1 MHLLLFSIQFKG
13 DLVTS
18 SPDIYQVE
26 LGSDV
31 EFILLASDGLWD
43 YMKRF
48 VLLHILKI
56 SYVHIILSLPPFC
69 LAKLL

>member
-1 MHLLLFSIQFKG
+1 MYFLSCQLFNEFKWTVFDGRIQFKG

-18 SPDIYQVE
+18 SPDIYQLD

-43 YMKRF
+43 YIKRF
-48 VLLHILKI
+48 VVLYFLRVN
-56 SYVHIILSLPPFC
+56 Y
-69 LAKLL
+69 

>member
-1 MHLLLFSIQFKG
+1 MISGPCYVGRIQFKD

-18 SPDIYQVE
+18 SPDIYQLD

-48 VLLHILKI
+48 VVLF
-56 SYVHIILSLPPFC
+56 PG
-69 LAKLL
+69 